1 VSWVLSSCRG
11 RRRRR
16 RGPEGVLRRV
26 GLAVVVSLL
35 VAGALTESHAVTG
48 RLSLQ
53 LVNLGGGSGGLSGDA
68 VWAKTWWNGSP
79 QGPGPYEGPTSGGAA
94 ICIWHDFGPGLANLN
109 NGLSEASLPLSF
121 WQAPDGGGH
130 PGIWGVDEWAE
141 SRLRSGAA
149 TDHFDLVA
157 CPDAGQVP
165 ASGGVVEANLPRA
178 FPPNSSPLYVWL
190 FWDTVRDP
198 PAGGLPGV
206 IGEAFDKT
214 DLPSPAIGTSPIE
227 VGGVEDA
234 TVVNLATWLW
244 VDPGQWH
251 TYSATASGGGYVATV
266 WAVPVSVTW
275 TATWNFPSTGDDP
288 EGGTTFGPE
297 VLDQVCN
304 GPGAVYDPAAGTD
317 QTTDCSFEFSQSSF
331 GTDQPLRASVTWDV
345 SWALSN
351 DAGVVGGEG
360 SFGTTVTTSSRPL
373 RVMQVESVISS
384 G

>member
-1 VSWVLSSCRG
+1 MSWVLSSCRG

-206 IGEAFDKT
+206 IGEAFDDSCLSFHENRRYART
-214 DLPSPAIGTSPIE
+214 ASYAQVTEPLYDRSRYRYRHYVRQLQPAIEILEPII
-227 VGGVEDA
+227 VRLGYA
-234 TVVNLATWLW
+234 
-244 VDPGQWH
+244 VD
-251 TYSATASGGGYVATV
+251 
-266 WAVPVSVTW
+266 
-275 TATWNFPSTGDDP
+275 
-288 EGGTTFGPE
+288 
-297 VLDQVCN
+297 
-304 GPGAVYDPAAGTD
+304 
-317 QTTDCSFEFSQSSF
+317 
-331 GTDQPLRASVTWDV
+331 
-345 SWALSN
+345 
-351 DAGVVGGEG
+351 
-360 SFGTTVTTSSRPL
+360 
-373 RVMQVESVISS
+373 
-384 G
+384 